1 MKDITVILFERI
13 GLLLIV
19 AFVLTRTPNFKA
31 LIYREYSAGM
41 TVVHALIFGLFAIAS
56 SHFGIVIQG
65 GEVVNQNFVLTVA
78 PNEMMVSLSL
88 IAVVIAGLLGGP
100 LVGLGTG
107 IIAGIDLAFIG
118 GIGWVANMLVN
129 PLTGILA
136 GLAGQFFSKS
146 RVISPVQA
154 LFIGVF
160 PPVLQ
165 MQILFVLYPQQP
177 FIMEFVNLT
186 GLPLVLTNAIAI
198 AIFTAMIKI
207 VLQEQENEAAL
218 ATKQALTIA
227 EAALPILKKESEAE
241 RAEGLA
247 TLLYDRLDLAAVSV
261 TDQNQV
267 LAFKGIGSEHH
278 HIGHEIKTPIS
289 RRALETK
296 EVQIAYSKSDIACDE
311 PTCKLEAAII
321 IPLIEA
327 NDNVS
332 LIKFYFKKVQH
343 IRPVEKELAQG
354 IGQLLSNQSRV
365 ISSENLKKS
374 IVDAELRNLQ
384 AQINPHFLFNTLH
397 LIATLFRIDPMRAR
411 HITIQLANFMRFNLG
426 IASES
431 LITLERETEHVKAYV
446 EIIQARFQNR
456 LQIHFHQ
463 EHMRGNILI
472 PPSTIQPLVENAIE
486 HGLKEVTSNGEVHIS
501 ITNKGD
507 RVEIAVEDNG
517 KGFDEEEI
525 EQFRRRQKSQKM
537 YSGVGMYNVNQRL
550 VSLLGEDAK
559 LSIESKQNR
568 GSKIY
573 FTIPTTFSRGKEN
586 EY

>member
-19 AFVLTRTPNFKA
+19 AFVFTRIPNFKA
-31 LIYREYSAGM
+31 LIYREYSVRM
-41 TVVHALIFGLFAIAS
+41 TIVHAFMFGLFAIAS

-78 PNEMMVSLSL
+78 QDEMMVSLSL

-100 LVGLGTG
+100 VVGLGTG

-118 GIGWVANMLVN
+118 GVGWIANMLVN
-129 PLTGILA
+129 PLSGVLA
-136 GLAGQFFSKS
+136 GLAGQFFSKA

-227 EAALPILKKESEAE
+227 EAALPILKKDSELE
-241 RAEGLA
+241 RAEGLV

-267 LAFKGIGSEHH
+267 LAFKGLGSEHH

-289 RRALETK
+289 KRALETK
-296 EVQIAYSKSDIACDE
+296 EVQIAYSKAEIACDE

-354 IGQLLSNQSRV
+354 IGQLLSNQSQV

-456 LQIHFHQ
+456 LEIHFHQ
-463 EHMRGNILI
+463 EHTKRNILI

-501 ITNKGD
+501 LKNKGD
-507 RVEIAVEDNG
+507 RIEIAVEDNG
-517 KGFDEEEI
+517 IGFDEEEI

-550 VSLLGEDAK
+550 VSLLGEEAK
-559 LSIESKQNR
+559 LSIESKR
-568 GSKIY
+568 ESGSKIS
-573 FTIPTTFSRGKEN
+573 FTIPMTFSGGKEN
-586 EY
+586 EH